1 MMRSAI
7 LGAACFTL
15 VTAAAFAQEKPA
27 AFEVASIRKTDTQ
40 LPAGSKVGFQA
51 TGQQIRVTA
60 MSIKDYLGIAYSMRP
75 QQIEGPDWMG
85 QERWDVSATI
95 PEGASE
101 KVPEMLATLLAE
113 RFKVKA
119 HREKKELPV
128 YALGVSKGGAKLTE
142 SAPDPNAATAP
153 PDTVNVAGGGTG
165 AGVNLDLGGGR
176 SFTLANNQI
185 QIRRMTMVDVAET
198 LTRFMDRPVVDQTG
212 LTKSYDIT
220 IDLTPEDYNA
230 ILIRS
235 AVNAGVPLP
244 PQALRIL
251 DNASPDTLSAPLSKF
266 GLTLEA
272 RRAPLDVL
280 VVDSASRTPTDN

>member
-1 MMRSAI
+1 MMRSVF
-7 LGAACFTL
+7 LGAACVTL
-15 VTAAAFAQEKPA
+15 VAGAAFGQEKPA
-27 AFEVASIRKTDTQ
+27 AFDVASIRKTDTQ

-75 QQIEGPDWMG
+75 QQIDGPDWIG

-95 PEGASE
+95 PEGASS
-101 KVPEMLATLLAE
+101 KIPEMLATLLAE
-113 RFKVKA
+113 RFQVKV

-142 SAPDPNAATAP
+142 SALDPEAPAAP

-165 AGVNLDLGGGR
+165 AGVNLDLGGGTT
-176 SFTLANNQI
+176 FTLANNRI

-212 LTKSYDIT
+212 LTKKYDLT
-220 IDLTPEDYNA
+220 VDLTPEDYNA

-280 VVDSASRTPTDN
+280 VVDSASRTPTEN